1 MKIAKA
7 QLEQFV
13 KEALEE
19 AFRGSPEEREMMDK
33 MADRSKKEF
42 TDYVT
47 RGRYTTPNLKGDMG
61 ELEGMEGPFQF
72 ASGAVLYYDPKEGK
86 YYDRGRDM
94 YLDNEE
100 ATQLTMENKKM
111 KITKEQ
117 LKQIIKEE
125 LDATMDEGHG
135 GMMAPKDVFFQVIMP
150 ALESAGFMGLDAMKM
165 AKDAVDAAFGMGAQM
180 MGSPEGTM
188 DLRPKVVKTMQ
199 EGEQVED
206 H

>member
-47 RGRYTTPNLKGDMG
+47 RGRYTTPNLRGDMG
-61 ELEGMEGPFQF
+61 EIEGMEGPFQF

-100 ATQLTMENKKM
+100 ATRLIATEGKKM

-117 LKQIIKEE
+117 LRQIIKEE

-135 GMMAPKDVFFQVIMP
+135 GMMAPKDVFFRVIMP

-165 AKDAVDAAFGMGAQM
+165 ARAAVDAAFDMGAQM
-180 MGSPEGTM
+180 MG
-188 DLRPKVVKTMQ
+188 
-199 EGEQVED
+199 EQDED
-206 H
+206 Q

>member
-19 AFRGSPEEREMMDK
+19 AFRGSPEEREMMGK

-61 ELEGMEGPFQF
+61 ELEGMEGPFQY

-100 ATQLTMENKKM
+100 ATQLTMESKKM
-111 KITKEQ
+111 KITKAQ

-150 ALESAGFMGLDAMKM
+150 ALESAGFMGLDAMRM
-165 AKDAVDAAFGMGAQM
+165 ARAAVDAAFDMGAQM
-180 MGSPEGTM
+180 MG
-188 DLRPKVVKTMQ
+188 
-199 EGEQVED
+199 EQDED
-206 H
+206 Q

>member
-47 RGRYTTPNLKGDMG
+47 RGRYTMPDLKGDMG

-72 ASGAVLYYDPKEGK
+72 SSGAVLYYDPKEGK
-86 YYDRGRDM
+86 YYDRGSDR

-100 ATQLTMENKKM
+100 ASNLRNSSGFLGSLMKATELRENKKM
-111 KITKEQ
+111 KITKAQ
-117 LKQIIKEE
+117 LRKIIKEE
-125 LDATMDEGHG
+125 LDATVDEGHG

-165 AKDAVDAAFGMGAQM
+165 AKAAVDAAFDMGAQM
-180 MGSPEGTM
+180 MG
-188 DLRPKVVKTMQ
+188 
-199 EGEQVED
+199 EQDED
-206 H
+206 Q